1 MIKYIRENISSY
13 GPIEWS
19 LVVAIIVV
27 LILLV

>member
-19 LVVAIIVV
+19 LVVAMTAIVV
-27 LILLV
+27 ILI

>member
-1 MIKYIRENISSY
+1 MIQWIRENISSY
-13 GPIEWS
+13 GPLEWS